1 MELQKRQLEQLQQ
14 IRETSLV
21 PVDLLKMIEKGNK
34 ARKPIFGGGYM
45 NGDDLIHMSLAWD
58 MSGKTSDMVGSFMEW
73 VNYEEKKPIVVED
86 KPKTVAKK
94 KKVAVNG

>member
-1 MELQKRQLEQLQQ
+1 MELQKRQIEQLQV

-21 PVDLLKMIEKGNK
+21 PVDLLKMVEKGNK

-45 NGDDLIHMSLAWD
+45 NGDDLIHLSLAWD

-73 VNYEEKKPIVVED
+73 VNYEEKKPTVGED
-86 KPKTVAKK
+86 KPKPVARK